1 MPTILCVHLSNCI
14 AVNQYC
20 PIITIMLLYFQIPY
34 AIESS
39 SSAAGY
45 NNKFDNTVWNPSSNT
60 DCTKA
65 QIAERLCGRVFS
77 VTPTDTYSTF
87 NSGKQSICSK

>member
-1 MPTILCVHLSNCI
+1 
-14 AVNQYC
+14 
-20 PIITIMLLYFQIPY
+20 MLLYFQIPY

-65 QIAERLCGRVFS
+65 QIAERLFGRVFS